1 MNFAI
6 PWPGSSD
13 SSKRKEERFV
23 QIDIK
28 ICPTLKILE
37 WELFHSAHGDLWN
50 ILGSTVRKFGL
61 TVNNMGMYLRI
72 AEIEAKDRKKSMILL
87 TDEPGRIL
95 KFLGLEEEPWWK
107 EFGSREEMFE
117 YAARCRMFW
126 VKDLGEE
133 SEGGSPTEKTF
144 EITTL
149 EGQEGG
155 DEGKKKLKH
164 NDRQRMKKR
173 PIFREWMDEFIPK
186 CRAEGRYATS
196 QNPPVTREQVRDEA
210 FIEFGSEIKTTYE
223 TRLREWKLETHTDNL
238 WRVVLKG
245 SVPEDIDPQFRA
257 ASIRTLKG
265 VIMEGDT
272 FEGKVIP
279 DVARNAE
286 VGGLGILTWME

>member
-186 CRAEGRYATS
+186 CRAEGRYATP
-196 QNPPVTREQVRDEA
+196 QNLPVTREQVRDEA
-210 FIEFGSEIKTTYE
+210 FAEFDSEIKTTYE
-223 TRLREWKLETHTDNL
+223 TRLREWKLETHTDNI

-257 ASIRTLKG
+257 AAIRTLKG
-265 VIMEGDT
+265 VIMQGDT
-272 FEGKVIP
+272 FEGRVVP
-279 DVARNAE
+279 EVARNAE
-286 VGGLGILTWME
+286 VNDLEFLTWMK